1 MEKSQKEEVIYSWKN
16 HERLFGGR
24 VFEIDAQERAG
35 LTVIVSSKSIHEQN
49 HQERKSTAH
58 YPGCQGF

>member
-24 VFEIDAQERAG
+24 VFEIHAQEGAG
-35 LTVIVSSKSIHEQN
+35 LTVIVSKSIHEQ
-49 HQERKSTAH
+49 ERKSIAH
-58 YPGCQGF
+58 YPCCQGF

>member
-35 LTVIVSSKSIHEQN
+35 LTVIVSKSIHEQN